1 MKIKIKKLH
10 KDAIIPKYAKQ
21 GDAGMD
27 LYVANW
33 KFNVDSLTDENT
45 GVIIDSGIA
54 IEIPDGFVGL
64 VFPRSSIKST
74 GHRLSNAVGV
84 IDSGYRGSI
93 QAYFDIIDSSLMYY
107 EVGDRFAQ
115 LIILPYPQI
124 EFEEVKELSESE
136 RNDKGFGSTGN

>member
-1 MKIKIKKLH
+1 MEIKIKKLH

>member
-10 KDAIIPKYAKQ
+10 ENAIIPKYAKQ

-124 EFEEVKELSESE
+124 EFKEVKELSESE
-136 RNDKGFGSTGN
+136 RNDKGFGSSGK

>member
-1 MKIKIKKLH
+1 MKFKIKKLH

>member
-1 MKIKIKKLH
+1 M
-10 KDAIIPKYAKQ
+10 
-21 GDAGMD
+21 
-27 LYVANW
+27 

-124 EFEEVKELSESE
+124 EFKEVKELSESE
-136 RNDKGFGSTGN
+136 RNDKGFGSSGK

>member
-1 MKIKIKKLH
+1 MEIKIKKLH

-74 GHRLSNAVGV
+74 GHILSNAVGV

-124 EFEEVKELSESE
+124 EFKEVKELSESE
-136 RNDKGFGSTGN
+136 RNDKGFGSSGK

>member
-1 MKIKIKKLH
+1 
-10 KDAIIPKYAKQ
+10 
-21 GDAGMD
+21 MD

-124 EFEEVKELSESE
+124 EFKEVKELSESE
-136 RNDKGFGSTGN
+136 RNDKGFGSSGK